1 MYGKVFKLGQSSML
15 SSRKD
20 LKQLIPSGSEV
31 KLGSHLQILR
41 VSSYVR
47 SIIQSGK
54 LIKLGRY
61 LMLSFSYLPL
71 SYLVSIS
78 LLSFYYSS
86 CYKKQVNLNLKRK
99 CVPLFWIYSHS
110 QLFVVKLRWRSENS
124 PNKSSAS
131 ITASLS
137 FSSQSL
143 TWWLWFCCSAA
154 SSSTAWIME
163 TVFFYFFQVHLW
175 HPRAIQSLGKSGSP
189 DLQSSS
195 SVLHQR
201 GLLQPFP

>member
-1 MYGKVFKLGQSSML
+1 MLTIVKIEHDQSYQEDVKLGHLTSTRVSSDVSSSMYGKVFKLGQSSML

-99 CVPLFWIYSHS
+99 CVPLF
-110 QLFVVKLRWRSENS
+110 
-124 PNKSSAS
+124 
-131 ITASLS
+131 
-137 FSSQSL
+137 
-143 TWWLWFCCSAA
+143 
-154 SSSTAWIME
+154 
-163 TVFFYFFQVHLW
+163 
-175 HPRAIQSLGKSGSP
+175 
-189 DLQSSS
+189 
-195 SVLHQR
+195 
-201 GLLQPFP
+201 